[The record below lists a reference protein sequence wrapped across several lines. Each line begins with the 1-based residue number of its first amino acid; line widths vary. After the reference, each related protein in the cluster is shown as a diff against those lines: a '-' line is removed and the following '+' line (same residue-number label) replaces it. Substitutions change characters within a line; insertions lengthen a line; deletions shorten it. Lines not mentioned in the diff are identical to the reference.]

1 MRGLLRVYRELII
14 TRISALW
21 NGGDIMPSKS
31 RKRKP
36 KDKKQRREVL
46 RTVYYL
52 ASLVSVLI
60 RLVCF
65 FWDRFNQ

>member
-1 MRGLLRVYRELII
+1 
-14 TRISALW
+14 
-21 NGGDIMPSKS
+21 MPSKS

-36 KDKKQRREVL
+36 KDKKQRRDAL

-65 FWDRFNQ
+65 IWDRFNQ